1 MIAAVELLWRA
12 AAESCFCVSGL
23 ISEELLCRLHGY
35 GGMANDMAN
44 QERDMAQEKELLPN
58 AS

>member
-1 MIAAVELLWRA
+1 MLL
-12 AAESCFCVSGL
+12 SGL
-23 ISEELLCRLHGY
+23 ILKSCCCRLHGY

-44 QERDMAQEKELLPN
+44 QERDMAQEKDLLPN